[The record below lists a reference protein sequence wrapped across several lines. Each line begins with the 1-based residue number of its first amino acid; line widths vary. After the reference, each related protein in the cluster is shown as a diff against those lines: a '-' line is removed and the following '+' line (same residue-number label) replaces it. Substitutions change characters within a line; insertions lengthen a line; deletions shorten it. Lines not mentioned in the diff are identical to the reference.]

1 MRSILAALQSL
12 SGHLADDFP
21 ALPGTRI
28 IEVTFPLNDAFDP
41 LAWLTAQP
49 VWPQFYWQQRSGR
62 EEIAALGAVHL
73 FSSLAQANDF
83 LATQERDDIRL
94 CGVNAFDPQ
103 QGMLF
108 LPRLAW
114 RREAGRATLRLYL
127 SSETSLQQDA
137 ERAE

>member
-114 RREAGRATLRLYL
+114 RREAGRATLPV
-127 SSETSLQQDA
+127 E
-137 ERAE
+137 